1 MVMVRENVLA
11 LTDRVLPG
19 IKTPKEKKN
28 RIFLLFFFFLLCMM
42 KCIAFIYI

>member
-19 IKTPKEKKN
+19 IKTPKEKK
-28 RIFLLFFFFLLCMM
+28 IEFSFFSFSFLY
-42 KCIAFIYI
+42 A